1 VSGTALLLLVAVAAV
16 AVPSLMGLALS
27 RRRLRREV
35 DALERELVER
45 SRALEESKGRLL
57 SALGEGV
64 RAPGSDTPMPATPE
78 ERARLEDQLRQSQ
91 KMEAIGRLAGGV
103 AHDFNNLVTVIV
115 SNADLAA
122 GSLPEGHAARE
133 CLVDIGHAAERA
145 GALTRQLLAFS
156 RKQAL
161 EQRPIDLR
169 QLILDMRRLL
179 GRVLGEQVRLQID
192 VPAELDAVLA
202 DPGQLEQV
210 ILNLGMNARDAL
222 EGGGR
227 VAISARAAETEE
239 LPQGVRCAGP
249 RRFVRLT
256 FADDGAGMTPEVQ
269 ARLFEPFFTTKPRGK
284 GTGLGLSTVYGIV
297 RQHGGGIAVRSSPG
311 KGAAFD
317 VFLPSTD
324 PARKPETATPGLSQ
338 IPGGTET
345 IVLVEDDA
353 LVRVTAEKLLERLGY
368 NVLVAHD
375 AREGLSLLRT
385 HPQPVE
391 LLLTDVVMPGMSGP
405 EMAFRALE
413 GRPDLRILYMSG
425 YPHVFVDD
433 AGVIGDGVELL
444 RKPFT
449 PETLASRVRG
459 ILGPPRAEVAPPLL
473 VAPLPRPPVAL
484 APSPAEEAA
493 RATG

>member
-1 VSGTALLLLVAVAAV
+1 VSVPALLLAAVAAV
-16 AVPSLMGLALS
+16 AVPSLLGLALARRS
-27 RRRLRREV
+27 LRRRLA
-35 DALERELVER
+35 ALQLELAERT
-45 SRALEESKGRLL
+45 RALEESHEHLQ
-57 SALGEGV
+57 ATPAEGG
-64 RAPGSDTPMPATPE
+64 RAPGSEAPLPATPE
-78 ERARLEDQLRQSQ
+78 ERARIEDQLRQSQ

-103 AHDFNNLVTVIV
+103 AHDFNNLVTVIC
-115 SNADLAA
+115 SNADLAL
-122 GSLPEGHAARE
+122 GSLPEAHPARD

-169 QLILDMRRLL
+169 QLVLEMRRLL
-179 GRVLGEQVRLQID
+179 GRVLGEQIRLQLD

-227 VAISARAAETEE
+227 VAISARSADADE

-256 FADDGAGMTPEVQ
+256 FADDGPGMTPEVK

-297 RQHGGGIAVRSSPG
+297 RQHGGAIAVRSTPG

-324 PARKPETATPGLSQ
+324 PAQKPETRAPGLTPM
-338 IPGGTET
+338 PGGTET
-345 IVLVEDDA
+345 VVLVEDDR
-353 LVRVTAEKLLERLGY
+353 LVRVTAEKILERLGY

-375 AREGLSLLRT
+375 AREGLSLLKT

-459 ILGPPRAEVAPPLL
+459 ILGPPRLEAAPPL
-473 VAPLPRPPVAL
+473 VAPLPRPPVSL
-484 APSPAEEAA
+484 APAVAGREAA

>member
-1 VSGTALLLLVAVAAV
+1 
-16 AVPSLMGLALS
+16 MGLALS
-27 RRRLRREV
+27 RRSLRRRLG
-35 DALERELVER
+35 ALERELAER

-57 SALGEGV
+57 AALGEGG
-64 RAPGSDTPMPATPE
+64 RALGSDAPMPATPE
-78 ERARLEDQLRQSQ
+78 ERARIEDGLRQSQ

-103 AHDFNNLVTVIV
+103 AHDFNNLITVIC
-115 SNADLAA
+115 SNADLAL
-122 GSLPEGHAARE
+122 GSLPEEHAARD

-169 QLILDMRRLL
+169 QLVLDMRRLL
-179 GRVLGEQVRLQID
+179 GRVLGEQIRLQID

-222 EGGGR
+222 ERGGR
-227 VAISARAAETEE
+227 VAISARLADPEE

-297 RQHGGGIAVRSSPG
+297 RQHGGAIAVRSSPG
-311 KGAAFD
+311 EGAAFD

-324 PARKPETATPGLSQ
+324 PARKPETRAPGLPHM
-338 IPGGTET
+338 PGGTET
-345 IVLVEDDA
+345 IVLVEDDP
-353 LVRVTAEKLLERLGY
+353 LVRVTAEKVLEGLGY

-459 ILGPPRAEVAPPLL
+459 ILGPPAAEAPPPLL
-473 VAPLPRPPVAL
+473 VAPLPHPPVSL
-484 APSPAEEAA
+484 APPPGEEAA